1 MSSNIS
7 ITRICQHCGNEFTA
21 KTTVTK
27 FCGDDC
33 AKRNYKLR
41 RKTAKQQ
48 KTNEKIA
55 ESNRQT
61 QLVRDAPKV
70 RLLEK
75 EFLSVKEAA
84 FILGCSDRAILLVI
98 NSGRLPAIN
107 LGVRKT
113 RILRAELQRLFEL
126 PELMVKPAPKVKL
139 VEEPLIKDNCYT
151 VEEITKSWGV
161 TRDSVYSMV
170 NRKKIPKFQEGKE
183 IYISKKHIEKAY
195 RLAKGGG
202 K

>member
-48 KTNEKIA
+48 KMTEKIA

-61 QLVRDAPKV
+61 QLVRETQKMQ
-70 RLLEK
+70 LLEK
-75 EFLSVKEAA
+75 EFLTVKEAA
-84 FILGCSDRAILLVI
+84 IILGCSDRAIHLKI
-98 NSGRLPAIN
+98 ISGRLPVIN

-113 RILRAELQRLFEL
+113 RILRTELQRLFEL
-126 PELMVKPAPKVKL
+126 PERRVKPVEKVEL
-139 VEEPLIKDNCYT
+139 EEEPLTKANCYT
-151 VEEITKSWGV
+151 VEEITCSWGV
-161 TRDSVYSMV
+161 TRDSVYSGEFGAITTTF
-170 NRKKIPKFQEGKE
+170 RELRSYHFGRI
-183 IYISKKHIEKAY
+183 
-195 RLAKGGG
+195 
-202 K
+202 

>member
-41 RKTAKQQ
+41 RKAAKQQ
-48 KTNEKIA
+48 KMTDKIA
-55 ESNRQT
+55 ESNRQM
-61 QLVRDAPKV
+61 QLVREAPKMQ
-70 RLLEK
+70 LLEK
-75 EFLSVKEAA
+75 EFLTVKEAA
-84 FILGCSDRAILLVI
+84 IILGCSDRAIHLMI
-98 NSGRLPAIN
+98 ISGRLPAIN

-113 RILRAELQRLFEL
+113 RILRTELQRLFEL
-126 PELMVKPAPKVKL
+126 PELRVKPVGKVKL
-139 VEEPLIKDNCYT
+139 EEEPLTKANCYT
-151 VEEITKSWGV
+151 VEEITSSWGV

-195 RLAKGGG
+195 RLAKGGE

>member
-1 MSSNIS
+1 M
-7 ITRICQHCGNEFTA
+7 
-21 KTTVTK
+21 TK
-27 FCGDDC
+27 FCGDQC
-33 AKRNYKLR
+33 AKRDYKLR

-48 KTNEKIA
+48 KTNQKVN

-61 QLVRDAPKV
+61 QLVRDAPKI

-75 EFLSVKEAA
+75 EFLTVNEAA
-84 FILGCSDRAILLVI
+84 VILGCSDRAIHFMI
-98 NSGRLPAIN
+98 SSGRLSAIN

-113 RILRAELQRLFEL
+113 RILGSELQGLFEL
-126 PELMVKPAPKVKL
+126 PELRVKPVQKIKL
-139 VEEPLIKDNCYT
+139 AEEPFTKENCYM
-151 VEEITKSWGV
+151 VEEITNSWGV

>member
-27 FCGDDC
+27 FCGDAC
-33 AKRNYKLR
+33 AKRNYKFR

-48 KTNEKIA
+48 KMNEKIT

-61 QLVRDAPKV
+61 QLVRDAPKM

-75 EFLSVKEAA
+75 EFLTVKEAA
-84 FILGCSDRAILLVI
+84 IILGCSDRAIHLMI
-98 NSGRLPAIN
+98 SSGRLPAIN

-113 RILRAELQRLFEL
+113 RILRSELQRLFEL
-126 PELMVKPAPKVKL
+126 PELRVKPVAKVKL
-139 VEEPLIKDNCYT
+139 VEEPLTKENCYT
-151 VEEITKSWGV
+151 VEQITKSWGV
-161 TRDSVYSMV
+161 PEIQSTASSTERRYL
-170 NRKKIPKFQEGKE
+170 NFKRARRFTFPKS
-183 IYISKKHIEKAY
+183 ISRRHTV
-195 RLAKGGG
+195 
-202 K
+202 